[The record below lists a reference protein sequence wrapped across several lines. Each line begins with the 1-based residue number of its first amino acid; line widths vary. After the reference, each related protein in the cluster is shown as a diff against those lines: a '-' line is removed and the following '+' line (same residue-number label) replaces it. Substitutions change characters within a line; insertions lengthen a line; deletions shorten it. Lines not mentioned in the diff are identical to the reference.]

1 MLRMVKK
8 HSGQC
13 SARVVSLAP
22 RGEDKEAI
30 VLRGYDYAWAG
41 RETQWDLRKLHS
53 EKRFQG
59 VGYIC
64 FLLQLIVLGLI
75 LGLRAD
81 HQTRRARRAS
91 SAHAD
96 VCTLGMSAVSPLL
109 RGSVSAVEA
118 HWLHHNILFGQMHQT
133 YTLHFAKPLQYHTEY
148 LRPQMLSVFSRR
160 LAFFSIQ
167 LASAL
172 VHVGTRSTT
181 EPTTNKF
188 VRGLHKSR
196 NPRFLRFESSFKLFE
211 AIREIIN
218 LIKTAHFSLSN
229 LH

>member
-1 MLRMVKK
+1 MLRIVKE
-8 HSGQC
+8 HSGQY

-41 RETQWDLRKLHS
+41 RETRWDLRKLHS

-64 FLLQLIVLGLI
+64 FLLQLILLGLI
-75 LGLRAD
+75 LDLRAD
-81 HQTRRARRAS
+81 HQTRRARWAS

-96 VCTLGMSAVSPLL
+96 VRTLGMSAVSPLL

-118 HWLHHNILFGQMHQT
+118 HWLRHNILFGEMHQT

-148 LRPQMLSVFSRR
+148 LRPQMLSVVS
-160 LAFFSIQ
+160 
-167 LASAL
+167 L
-172 VHVGTRSTT
+172 VS
-181 EPTTNKF
+181 
-188 VRGLHKSR
+188 
-196 NPRFLRFESSFKLFE
+196 
-211 AIREIIN
+211 
-218 LIKTAHFSLSN
+218 
-229 LH
+229 